1 MMAIGGDSSWTQF
14 RVGPNKNDPSC
25 AILSRVSH
33 IAHFESARRMSPTEQ
48 STPALCMMS
57 QN

>member
-1 MMAIGGDSSWTQF
+1 MMAIGGDSPWTQF

-33 IAHFESARRMSPTEQ
+33 IAHFESARRIVADGAIHAGLVHDE
-48 STPALCMMS
+48 
-57 QN
+57 